1 MTSQRRIRI
10 TRSLSAGLVAIAL
23 AAPAA
28 QGSPSLEPGSGEAG
42 SVPADAPA
50 VTTVIDDG
58 FDWGSAAIGAGG
70 AAVVLLLGAAGAS
83 ALPPHRHHS
92 GVTR

>member
-1 MTSQRRIRI
+1 MTSHRRTRI

-28 QGSPSLEPGSGEAG
+28 QASPPLEPGSGEAG
-42 SVPADAPA
+42 SVPVDAPA

-70 AAVVLLLGAAGAS
+70 AAAVLLLSAAGAS
-83 ALPPHRHHS
+83 APRRHRI
-92 GVTR
+92 GVIR